1 MSYIINNNDPFV
13 SIKLTQSGREQLAK
27 GALNFQYW
35 AIGDSE
41 INYDRE
47 EIVNN
52 NPTDVTL
59 SGISKIMRPFDKQT
73 NIKSYITKVSGEPLN
88 ALNNTNIRTVKAVI
102 NNEAD
107 ERGFFS
113 ANTAHSSFSTM
124 TGSTYIL
131 DEGTLANTIIS
142 GGTNLE
148 LGTGATRN
156 VGDYILIR
164 LGNDTVGSITATTND
179 TAVPNLW
186 YKVQATTGTSIT
198 VDRDLPDMSNETT
211 STSSYLIYRGGEVYD
226 SIATGDTTSY
236 WNTGTL
242 QFDSACDVSCSD
254 VPVWNM
260 NNIWCEDLAGIT
272 GTTYEGHEYFGS
284 YQYLGAKNPFFE
296 YLCAGTASTSDVA
309 CEGAGLG
316 VLDDVKKS
324 ISLIHYTNN
333 SVANVYGEY
342 FYIDNAND
350 KTVKIH
356 YPTLMY
362 HRRTGATGS
371 GTTMGMTFIAS
382 GSVQTVGTSDL
393 EYVDLIEDPTMID
406 ATTPRVVGRVYPQL
420 KAISIDDE
428 EIVAATS
435 YKSNRNWTLPHL
447 ACALEAPSGGTSTGI
462 LAPNETA
469 YVTYTFGNDNATSEG
484 ITASLPCQKYIKITN
499 TTANNKDITF
509 RMNTADDLPYMRK
522 IEDGGYDGI
531 GYHAYQFKVLFQ
543 KVADSD
549 DRPDPTAWKVYDYTT
564 SGLTTAAGET
574 INPVQLENQSPV
586 TNGFVITELTN
597 TASTTFDLTQVLDM
611 APKTSPTDLQFG
623 DERFFYGNIETYIG
637 ATIYKT
643 FFPITVNSGEFD
655 TTGNPTRSKDPNTN
669 PPDIM
674 VSEVGIYDA
683 TKSLVVIGKLSK
695 PTKLIAGNTIM
706 IELSM
711 DF

>member
-41 INYDRE
+41 INYGRE

-59 SGISKIMRPFDKQT
+59 SGISKIMRPFDKQP
-73 NIKSYITKVSGEPLN
+73 NIKSYITKISGEPLN
-88 ALNNTNIRTVKAVI
+88 TLNNTNIRTVKAII
-102 NNEAD
+102 NNEAN

-113 ANTAHSSFSTM
+113 GNTTHSSFSTM
-124 TGSTYIL
+124 TSDTYIR
-131 DEGTLANTIIS
+131 DTGTIPNSKMS
-142 GGTNLE
+142 GGTTLDI
-148 LGTGATRN
+148 GTGATREI
-156 VGDYILIR
+156 GDYLLIR
-164 LGNDTVGSITATTND
+164 VSNDTVGSVTGLTND
-179 TAVPNLW
+179 IAVPNLW
-186 YKVQATTGTSIT
+186 YKIQATTGSSIT
-198 VDRDLPDMSNETT
+198 VDRDLPNLVNEVSSN
-211 STSSYLIYRGGEVYD
+211 SLFVVYRGGEVYE
-226 SIATGDTTSY
+226 SIATGNTTSY

-242 QFDSACDVSCSD
+242 TFNSSCDVSCDD

-296 YLCAGTASTSDVA
+296 YLCVGTANTADVA

-316 VLDDVKKS
+316 VLDDVHKS

-342 FYIDNAND
+342 FYIDNDND
-350 KTVKIH
+350 KTVKLH

-371 GTTMGMTFIAS
+371 GTTQGMTFVAS
-382 GSVQTVGTSDL
+382 GSVKTVGTSDL

-469 YVTYTFGNDNATSEG
+469 YVTYTIENSTGTGLTS
-484 ITASLPCQKYIKITN
+484 TLPCQKYIKITN

-522 IEDGGYDGI
+522 IEDGGYDGLGFY
-531 GYHAYQFKVLFQ
+531 GYNFKVLFQ

-549 DRPDPTAWKVYDYTT
+549 DRPDPTAWNVYDYTT
-564 SGLTTAAGET
+564 SGLTTNSGET

-586 TNGFVITELTN
+586 TNGFIITELTN
-597 TASTTFDLTQVLDM
+597 TASTTFDLTQLLDM

-643 FFPITVNSGEFD
+643 FFPITINSGEFD
-655 TTGNPTRSKDPNTN
+655 TTGNNTRSKDLTTN

-674 VSEVGIYDA
+674 VSEVGIYDGN
-683 TKSLVVIGKLSK
+683 KNLVIVGKLSR
-695 PTKLIAGNTIM
+695 PTKLLAGNTIM
-706 IELSM
+706 VELSM

>member
-1 MSYIINNNDPFV
+1 MSYIINNNNPFI
-13 SIKLTQSGREQLAK
+13 SIKLTDSGRQQLAK

-41 INYDRE
+41 INYNRE

-59 SGISKIMRPFDKQT
+59 SGISKIMRPFDKQP
-73 NIKSYITKVSGEPLN
+73 NIKSYITTSAGEPLN
-88 ALNNTNIRTVKAVI
+88 ALNNTNIRTVKANV
-102 NNEAD
+102 NNEAE

-113 ANTAHSSFSTM
+113 ANTTHTSFSTM
-124 TGSTYIL
+124 TGNTYMV
-131 DEGTLANTIIS
+131 GTGTIPNTSIS
-142 GGTNLE
+142 GGTSLE
-148 LGTGATRN
+148 IGTGVTRN
-156 VGDYILIR
+156 VGDYIL
-164 LGNDTVGSITATTND
+164 LSLANDTSGSLSGLTND
-179 TAVPNLW
+179 TPVPMLW
-186 YKVQATTGTSIT
+186 YKIQVSVGATIS
-198 VDRDLPDMSNETT
+198 VDRNLPDMSNETASDT
-211 STSSYLIYRGGEVYD
+211 VYGIYRGGEVYE
-226 SIATGDTTSY
+226 SIATGNTTSY

-242 QFDSACDVSCSD
+242 SFDSCCDVSCSD

-284 YQYLGAKNPFFE
+284 YQYLGAKSPFFE
-296 YLCAGTASTSDVA
+296 YACVGTANTSDVA
-309 CEGAGLG
+309 CEGSGLG
-316 VLDDVKKS
+316 VLDDVRKS

-333 SVANVYGEY
+333 TVSNVYGEY
-342 FYIDNAND
+342 FYIDDLKN
-350 KTVKIH
+350 KTVKLH

-371 GTTMGMTFIAS
+371 GTTMGMTFLAS
-382 GSVQTVGTSDL
+382 GATKYVGTSDL

-420 KAISIDDE
+420 KAISVDDE

-447 ACALEAPSGGTSTGI
+447 ACALEAPSGGTSTGL

-469 YVTYTFGNDNATSEG
+469 YVTYTIENSTGTGLTS
-484 ITASLPCQKYIKITN
+484 TLPCQKYIKITN
-499 TTANNKDITF
+499 TTSFYKDVTF
-509 RMNTADDLPYMRK
+509 RINTPDDLPYMRK
-522 IEDGGYDGI
+522 IEDGSYDGLGFY
-531 GYHAYQFKVLFQ
+531 GYNFKVLFQ
-543 KVADSD
+543 KVANAD
-549 DRPDPTAWKVYDYTT
+549 DRPDPTTWKAYDYTNDN
-564 SGLTTAAGET
+564 LTTVSGET
-574 INPVQLENQSPV
+574 INPIQLQNQSPV
-586 TNGFVITELTN
+586 TNGFIITELTN
-597 TASTTFDLTQVLDM
+597 TGATTYDLTSVLDM

-623 DERFFYGNIETYIG
+623 DERFFFGNIETYIG

-643 FFPITVNSGEFD
+643 FFPITINAGQYD
-655 TTGNPTRSKDPNTN
+655 TTGNNTRSKDATTN

-674 VSEVGIYDA
+674 VSEVGIYDG
-683 TKSLVVIGKLSK
+683 TKNLVIVGKLSK

-706 IELSM
+706 LELSM

>member
-13 SIKLTQSGREQLAK
+13 SIKMTQMGREQLAK

-59 SGISKIMRPFDKQT
+59 SGISRIMRPFDKQP
-73 NIKSYITKVSGEPLN
+73 NIKSYITTVAGEPLN
-88 ALNNTNIRTVKAVI
+88 VLNNTNIRTVKAII

-113 ANTAHSSFSTM
+113 ANTTHSSFSTM

-131 DEGTLANTIIS
+131 DEGILTNTIIS

-148 LGTGATRN
+148 IGTGVTRN
-156 VGDYILIR
+156 VGDYILFR
-164 LGNDTVGSITATTND
+164 FGNDTVGSVTGLTNN

-186 YKVQATTGTSIT
+186 YKVQATTGSSIT
-198 VDRDLPDMSNETT
+198 VDRDLPDMSNES
-211 STSSYLIYRGGEVYD
+211 STSSSYIVYRGGEVYE
-226 SIATGDTTSY
+226 SIATGNTTAY
-236 WNTGTL
+236 WNQGTL
-242 QFDSACDVSCSD
+242 AFNAGCDIACGDI
-254 VPVWNM
+254 PVWNM

-272 GTTYEGHEYFGS
+272 GTAYEGHEYFGS
-284 YQYLGAKNPFFE
+284 YQYLGAKNPFFK
-296 YLCAGTASTSDVA
+296 YLCTGTVSTSDVA
-309 CEGAGLG
+309 CEGSGIG
-316 VLDDVKKS
+316 VLDDVNKS

-333 SVANVYGEY
+333 SIANVYGEY
-342 FYIDNAND
+342 FYIDNDND
-350 KTVKIH
+350 KTVKLH

-371 GTTMGMTFIAS
+371 GTTMGMTFLAS
-382 GSVQTVGTSDL
+382 GTTKFVGSSDL
-393 EYVDLIEDPTMID
+393 EYVDLIEDPAMID

-447 ACALEAPSGGTSTGI
+447 ACALEAPSGGTSTGL

-469 YVTYTFGNDNATSEG
+469 YVTYTIENSTGTG
-484 ITASLPCQKYIKITN
+484 LTTTLPCQKYIKITN
-499 TTANNKDITF
+499 TTSNYKDITF
-509 RMNTADDLPYMRK
+509 RMNTTDDLPYMRK
-522 IEDGGYDGI
+522 IEDSGYDGI
-531 GYHAYQFKVLFQ
+531 GYYGYAFKVLFQ
-543 KVADSD
+543 KVVDSD

-564 SGLTTAAGET
+564 SGLTTATGET

-586 TNGFVITELTN
+586 TNGFVITELVN
-597 TASTTFDLTQVLDM
+597 TASTIFDLTQVLDM

-643 FFPITVNSGEFD
+643 FFPITINSGEFD
-655 TTGNPTRSKDPNTN
+655 TTGNVTRSKDTSTN

-674 VSEVGIYDA
+674 VSEVGIYDGS
-683 TKSLVVIGKLSK
+683 KNLVIIGKLSK

>member
-52 NPTDVTL
+52 NQTDVTL
-59 SGISKIMRPFDKQT
+59 SGISKIMRPFDKQP
-73 NIKSYITKVSGEPLN
+73 NIKSYITKLSGEPLN
-88 ALNNTNIRTVKAVI
+88 PLNNTNIRTVKAVI

-113 ANTAHSSFSTM
+113 ANTTHTSFSTM

-131 DEGTLANTIIS
+131 DEGTLSNTSIS
-142 GGTNLE
+142 GGTTLE
-148 LGTGATRN
+148 VGTGVTRN
-156 VGDYILIR
+156 VGDYILFR
-164 LGNDTVGSITATTND
+164 LGNDTIGSISGLTNN
-179 TAVPNLW
+179 TPVPNIW
-186 YKVQATTGTSIT
+186 YKIQATTGSSIT
-198 VDRDLPDMSNETT
+198 VDRNTPNISNETG
-211 STSSYLIYRGGEVYD
+211 STSSYIIYRGGEVYET
-226 SIATGDTTSY
+226 IATGNTTSY

-242 QFDSACDVSCSD
+242 SFNSCCDVTCD
-254 VPVWNM
+254 GVPVWNM

-272 GTTYEGHEYFGS
+272 GSTYEGHEYFGS

-296 YLCAGTASTSDVA
+296 YLCTGTASTADVA

-333 SVANVYGEY
+333 TVSNVYGEY
-342 FYIDNAND
+342 FYIDNANS
-350 KTVKIH
+350 KTVKLH

-362 HRRTGATGS
+362 HRRTGSTGS
-371 GTTMGMTFIAS
+371 GTTMGMTFLAS
-382 GSVQTVGTSDL
+382 GSTKYVGTSDL
-393 EYVDLIEDPTMID
+393 EYVNLIEDPTMIGG
-406 ATTPRVVGRVYPQL
+406 TVPRVVGRVYPQL
-420 KAISIDDE
+420 KAISLHDD

-435 YKSNRNWTLPHL
+435 YKANRNWTLPQL
-447 ACALEAPSGGTSTGI
+447 ACVLDTPSGGTSTG
-462 LAPNETA
+462 LLEPNETA
-469 YVTYTFGNDNATSEG
+469 YVTYTIDNSTG
-484 ITASLPCQKYIKITN
+484 TGLTTSLPCQKYIKVTN
-499 TTANNKDITF
+499 TTSSNKDVSF
-509 RMNTADDLPYMRK
+509 RLNEPNNLPYMRK
-522 IEDGGYDGI
+522 IEDVGYDGVGFY
-531 GYHAYQFKVLFQ
+531 GYNFKVLFQ
-543 KVADSD
+543 KVTNPD
-549 DRPDPTAWKVYDYTT
+549 DRPDPKAWNVYDYTT
-564 SGLTTAAGET
+564 SLLTTTSGET
-574 INPVQLENQSPV
+574 INPIQLENQSPI

-597 TASTTFDLTQVLDM
+597 TASTIFNLTKILDM

-643 FFPITVNSGEFD
+643 FFPITINSGEFD
-655 TTGNPTRSKDPNTN
+655 TTGNNTRSKDPNTN

-674 VSEVGIYDA
+674 VSEVGIYDNS
-683 TKSLVVIGKLSK
+683 KNLVIIGKLSK
-695 PTKLIAGNTIM
+695 PTKLITGNTIM
-706 IELSM
+706 VELSI